1 MQQITPEVL
10 DYILSL
16 LIIRDE
22 TLTTEGITQLRH
34 QIDELDNQLM
44 ELLAKRMRVCREIGQ
59 YKKEHNMTVLQTQRY
74 KEILDKRG
82 VQGAMCGMSA
92 EFAAK
97 IFEHIHEESVRQQ
110 MEIINK

>member
-1 MQQITPEVL
+1 
-10 DYILSL
+10 
-16 LIIRDE
+16 
-22 TLTTEGITQLRH
+22 
-34 QIDELDNQLM
+34 
-44 ELLAKRMRVCREIGQ
+44 MRVCREIGQ